1 MPMPE
6 SREDVVERIK
16 ERADIVQ
23 IIGEC
28 VDLKKSGTRFLG
40 RCPFHGEKTPSFTV
54 HPGQQFFH
62 CFGCGESGDV
72 FSFVRKYHN
81 WDFPTAL
88 KELARRYQID
98 LPEKTR
104 SPEEEQRQRKR
115 AVMFAVNAKAAA
127 IYRSF
132 LLQSPA
138 AAVARQYLTGRG
150 VSPAAQEKFGIGYA
164 PAADKAGWEFLSGQL
179 NEDERR
185 VAEELGLLVKKEK
198 GGSYDRFRDR
208 ILFPIADPTGRV
220 CGFGGRI
227 LGDGQPKYMNS
238 PDSLVF
244 NKSALLLGLY
254 QQQEEIRRKRQAV
267 LVEGNFDLV
276 SLVDHGFGHVV
287 APLGTALTREQLRL
301 LKRQGAEITLLF
313 DGDPAG
319 LKAAVRAVPLFLAE
333 QIAGKVALLPP
344 GHDPDTFVR
353 EMGSAAVSQLIE
365 QAEALPEFALAH
377 LIREHGLTLDGKNAI
392 IAELQVMMKSAASA
406 LQRSVMVAHFAERLG
421 LAPGQLEQEINQR
434 IPLPEEPPKPVVQP
448 ARREKIMPLTAAQKR
463 LLGFMI
469 LHPRFF
475 PRLAEHG
482 IRHCLAGSIGEVLF
496 LQIQAMLAE
505 KTTIE
510 PEELL
515 TLLPEGG
522 ERAFVAALLL
532 SATTGNTAGGGTFG
546 QPEEEVEEMLEWM
559 KSHRLQE
566 SSKRLLGEISAAH
579 ASGDP
584 AKLMELLQQKQ
595 EIDRALQGLR

>member
-138 AAVARQYLTGRG
+138 AAAARQYLAGRG

-185 VAEELGLLVKKEK
+185 VAEELGLLVKKDK

-227 LGDGQPKYMNS
+227 LGEGQPKYMNS

-244 NKSALLLGLY
+244 NKSTLLLGLY

-353 EMGSAAVSQLIE
+353 EMGPAAVSQLIE

-448 ARREKIMPLTAAQKR
+448 ARREKMMPLTAAQKR

-482 IRHCLAGSIGEVLF
+482 IRYCLAGSIGEVLF

-532 SATTGNTAGGGTFG
+532 SATTGNTAGAGTFA

>member
-1 MPMPE
+1 M
-6 SREDVVERIK
+6 
-16 ERADIVQ
+16 
-23 IIGEC
+23 
-28 VDLKKSGTRFLG
+28 
-40 RCPFHGEKTPSFTV
+40 
-54 HPGQQFFH
+54 
-62 CFGCGESGDV
+62 
-72 FSFVRKYHN
+72 KYHN

-132 LLQSPA
+132 LQQAPA
-138 AAVARQYLTGRG
+138 AAAARQYLAGRG

-179 NEDERR
+179 SEEERR
-185 VAEELGLLVKKEK
+185 VAEELGLLVKKDK

-208 ILFPIADPTGRV
+208 ILFPIADQSGRV

-254 QQQEEIRRKRQAV
+254 QQQEEIRRKRQVV

-319 LKAAVRAVPLFLAE
+319 MKAAVRAVPLFLAE

-353 EMGSAAVSQLIE
+353 EMGLAAVSQLIE

-392 IAELQVMMKSAASA
+392 IADLQVMMKSAASA

-434 IPLPEEPPKPVVQP
+434 IPLPEESPKPVAQP
-448 ARREKIMPLTAAQKR
+448 ARREKMMPLTAAQNR

-532 SATTGNTAGGGTFG
+532 SATSGNTTGGATFA

-559 KSHRLQE
+559 KSYRLQE
-566 SSKRLLGEISAAH
+566 SSRRLLGEISAAH

>member
-127 IYRSF
+127 IYRTF
-132 LLQSPA
+132 LQQAPA
-138 AAVARQYLTGRG
+138 AAAARQYLAGRG

-179 NEDERR
+179 TEDERR
-185 VAEELGLLVKKEK
+185 VAEELGLLVKKDK
-198 GGSYDRFRDR
+198 GGCYDRFRDR
-208 ILFPIADPTGRV
+208 ILFPIADPAGRV

-254 QQQEEIRRKRQAV
+254 QQQDEIRKRRQVV

-353 EMGSAAVSQLIE
+353 EKGPAAVSQLIE

-377 LIREHGLTLDGKNAI
+377 LIRQHGLTLDGKNAI

-421 LAPGQLEQEINQR
+421 LATGQLEQEINQR
-434 IPLPEEPPKPVVQP
+434 IPLPEEPPKPMVQP
-448 ARREKIMPLTAAQKR
+448 ARREKTTALSAAQKR

-475 PRLAEHG
+475 QRLAENG

-496 LQIQAMLAE
+496 LQIQAMLTE

-522 ERAFVAALLL
+522 ERTFVAALLL
-532 SATTGNTAGGGTFG
+532 SATSGNTTSAASFG
-546 QPEEEVEEMLEWM
+546 QPEEEVEELLEWM
-559 KSHRLQE
+559 KSHRLQQ
-566 SSKRLLGEISAAH
+566 SSKRLLSEISAAH
-579 ASGDP
+579 AGGDL
-584 AKLMELLQQKQ
+584 AKLTELLQQKQ
-595 EIDRALQGLR
+595 AIDRALQGLG

>member
-1 MPMPE
+1 MQE
-6 SREDVVERIK
+6 SREDIVERIK
-16 ERADIVQ
+16 DRADIVQ

-72 FSFVRKYHN
+72 FSFVMKYHN
-81 WDFPTAL
+81 FDFPAAL

-104 SPEEEQRQRKR
+104 SPEEQQRQKKK
-115 AVMFAVNAKAAA
+115 AAMFAVNIKAAD
-127 IYRSF
+127 IYRGF
-132 LLQSPA
+132 LQRAPA
-138 AAVARQYLTGRG
+138 AASARQYLAKRG
-150 VSPAAQEKFGIGYA
+150 VSLAAQEKFGIGYA
-164 PAADKAGWEFLSGQL
+164 PATDKAGWEFLTNQL
-179 NEDERR
+179 TEDERGL
-185 VAEELGLLVKKEK
+185 AEELGLVVRKEK
-198 GGSYDRFRDR
+198 GGFYDRFRDR
-208 ILFPIADPTGRV
+208 ILFPIADTSGRI

-238 PDSLVF
+238 PDSILF

-254 QQQEEIRRKRQAV
+254 QQQEDIRRKKQVV

-276 SLVDHGFGHVV
+276 SLVDHGFGNVA

-301 LKRQGAEITLLF
+301 LKRQATDIILLF
-313 DGDPAG
+313 DGDAAG

-353 EMGSAAVSQLIE
+353 QMGVSAVTQLIE
-365 QAEALPEFALAH
+365 KAEALPEFALAH
-377 LIREHGLTLDGKNAI
+377 LIREHGLSLDGKNAI

-406 LQRSVMVAHFAERLG
+406 LQRTVMVAHFAERLG
-421 LAPGQLEQEINQR
+421 LAAGQLEQEINQR
-434 IPLPEEPPKPVVQP
+434 IPLPQETPKVVDKPV
-448 ARREKIMPLTAAQKR
+448 RREAPVPLSAAQKR
-463 LLGFMI
+463 LLEFMI

-475 PRLAEHG
+475 QRLAENG
-482 IRHCLAGSIGEVLF
+482 IRLCLAGSIGEVLF
-496 LQIQAMLAE
+496 LQMQAMLAE
-505 KTTIE
+505 KADIE

-515 TLLPEGG
+515 SLLPEGG
-522 ERAFVAALLL
+522 ERAFVAGLLL
-532 SATTGNTAGGGTFG
+532 SATISNTTSAASLG
-546 QPEEEVEEMLEWM
+546 QPEEEVEELLEWM
-559 KSHRLQE
+559 ASHRLQE
-566 SSKRLLGEISAAH
+566 SSKRILAEITAAH
-579 ASGDP
+579 VGGDLG
-584 AKLMELLQQKQ
+584 KLTKLLQEKQ
-595 EIDRALQGLR
+595 AIDRALQGLG

>member
-1 MPMPE
+1 MQE
-6 SREDVVERIK
+6 SREDIVERIK
-16 ERADIVQ
+16 DRADIVQ

-72 FSFVRKYHN
+72 FSFVMKYHN
-81 WDFPTAL
+81 FDFPAAL

-104 SPEEEQRQRKR
+104 SPEEQQRQKKK
-115 AVMFAVNAKAAA
+115 AAMFAVNIKAAA

-132 LLQSPA
+132 LQRAPA
-138 AAVARQYLTGRG
+138 AASARQYLAKRG

-164 PAADKAGWEFLSGQL
+164 PATDKAGWEFLTNQL
-179 NEDERR
+179 TEDERGL
-185 VAEELGLLVKKEK
+185 AEELGLVVRKEK
-198 GGSYDRFRDR
+198 GGCYDRFRDR
-208 ILFPIADPTGRV
+208 ILFPIADTSGRI

-238 PDSLVF
+238 PDSILF

-254 QQQEEIRRKRQAV
+254 QQQEDIRRKKQV
-267 LVEGNFDLV
+267 VVVEGNFDLV
-276 SLVDHGFGHVV
+276 SLVDHGFGNVA

-301 LKRQGAEITLLF
+301 LKRQATDIILLF
-313 DGDPAG
+313 DGDAAG

-344 GHDPDTFVR
+344 GHDPDTYVR
-353 EMGSAAVSQLIE
+353 QMGVSAVTQLIE
-365 QAEALPEFALAH
+365 KAEGLPEFALAH
-377 LIREHGLTLDGKNAI
+377 LIREHGLSLDGKNAI

-406 LQRSVMVAHFAERLG
+406 LQRTVMVAHFAERLG
-421 LAPGQLEQEINQR
+421 LAAGQLEQEINQR
-434 IPLPEEPPKPVVQP
+434 IPLPQETPKVV
-448 ARREKIMPLTAAQKR
+448 AKAVRREAPVPLSAAQKR
-463 LLGFMI
+463 LLEFMI

-475 PRLAEHG
+475 QRLAENG
-482 IRHCLAGSIGEVLF
+482 IRLCLAGSIGEVLF
-496 LQIQAMLAE
+496 LQMQAMLAE
-505 KTTIE
+505 KGDIE

-515 TLLPEGG
+515 SLLPEGG
-522 ERAFVAALLL
+522 ERAFVAGLLL
-532 SATTGNTAGGGTFG
+532 SATISNTTSAASFG
-546 QPEEEVEEMLEWM
+546 QPEEEVEELLEWM
-559 KSHRLQE
+559 ASHRLQE
-566 SSKRLLGEISAAH
+566 SSKRILAEITAAH
-579 ASGDP
+579 AGGDLG
-584 AKLMELLQQKQ
+584 KLTELLQEKQ
-595 EIDRALQGLR
+595 AIDRALQGLG